1 MCARYTH
8 GRHLMRVP
16 TFSSPDEREGQK
28 KEEKKGRKKK
38 KKRRERK
45 KNTTLVL
52 TFFFKRKSATIKATK
67 KTTMRRGLN
76 NRRTTYADT
85 FEFDVVVV
93 VVILVVIPASIFC
106 MQSKRSKTKRT
117 CAFVLL
123 AASFLYLAIFEGVVR
138 LRETERVNEI
148 GLRGSL
154 YPERM
159 RSTWKKERPFRRKR
173 RTIVEKKASSSSSL
187 SETTT
192 HVLTSR
198 RKTTLRYFSLND
210 APGEKDEL
218 FREEKILASKALTRR
233 GEKKPIAVHVEQKF
247 SGGDAFF
254 RDAFKKHEKEENGVR
269 TAEVSFKGKK
279 TMEEDVGTASVTSD
293 GTSTLTPQILQSIF
307 PETSYRAVFVI
318 RDPRD
323 VITSSY
329 LSIISTLDAWARTK
343 RDDLKG
349 LSFQLVMRN
358 LNAEVAL
365 NVEIARFMSAST
377 DVPFFT
383 GLDNAATAEIEK
395 SNGAYANAILSFAEA
410 MLDSEDSTMK
420 DTTIFVKYTDLLT
433 ANSTGFRKLSQFL
446 RGDASLEQSFLA
458 AAASLRSRVETE
470 PSLIASL
477 VSKNDDT
484 FYRHKIT
491 VDNVRKSTDEIA
503 TPPNIFKLH
512 FTERNVENF
521 SLLGRPLLNLLGIE
535 PDDAADD
542 LENLYADFD
551 AIDGALLSPWKRK

>member
-1 MCARYTH
+1 
-8 GRHLMRVP
+8 MR
-16 TFSSPDEREGQK
+16 
-28 KEEKKGRKKK
+28 EKGKKK
-38 KKRRERK
+38 KKKKGGRRKKNDEREK

-269 TAEVSFKGKK
+269 TAEVSFKGKM

>member
-1 MCARYTH
+1 
-8 GRHLMRVP
+8 MR
-16 TFSSPDEREGQK
+16 EKGKK

-52 TFFFKRKSATIKATK
+52 TFFFQRKSATIKATK

-395 SNGAYANAILSFAEA
+395 SNGTYANAILSFAEA

>member
-1 MCARYTH
+1 
-8 GRHLMRVP
+8 MR
-16 TFSSPDEREGQK
+16 EKGK
-28 KEEKKGRKKK
+28 KKKKKKGGRRK

-323 VITSSY
+323 VIISSY

>member
-1 MCARYTH
+1 
-8 GRHLMRVP
+8 MRVP

-52 TFFFKRKSATIKATK
+52 TFFFQRKSATIKATK

>member
-1 MCARYTH
+1 
-8 GRHLMRVP
+8 MR
-16 TFSSPDEREGQK
+16 EKGKK

-52 TFFFKRKSATIKATK
+52 TFFFFKRKSASKATK

-269 TAEVSFKGKK
+269 TAEVSFKGKM

-349 LSFQLVMRN
+349 LSFQSVMRN

>member
-1 MCARYTH
+1 
-8 GRHLMRVP
+8 MR
-16 TFSSPDEREGQK
+16 
-28 KEEKKGRKKK
+28 EKGKKK
-38 KKRRERK
+38 KKKKGGRRKKNDEREK

-159 RSTWKKERPFRRKR
+159 RSAWKKERPFRRKR

-349 LSFQLVMRN
+349 LSFQSVMRN

>member
-1 MCARYTH
+1 
-8 GRHLMRVP
+8 MR
-16 TFSSPDEREGQK
+16 EKGKK

-52 TFFFKRKSATIKATK
+52 TFFFQRKSATIKATK

>member
-269 TAEVSFKGKK
+269 TAEVSFKGKM

-349 LSFQLVMRN
+349 LSFQSVMRN

>member
-1 MCARYTH
+1 
-8 GRHLMRVP
+8 MRVP

>member
-1 MCARYTH
+1 
-8 GRHLMRVP
+8 
-16 TFSSPDEREGQK
+16 
-28 KEEKKGRKKK
+28 
-38 KKRRERK
+38 
-45 KNTTLVL
+45 
-52 TFFFKRKSATIKATK
+52 
-67 KTTMRRGLN
+67 
-76 NRRTTYADT
+76 
-85 FEFDVVVV
+85 
-93 VVILVVIPASIFC
+93 
-106 MQSKRSKTKRT
+106 
-117 CAFVLL
+117 
-123 AASFLYLAIFEGVVR
+123 
-138 LRETERVNEI
+138 
-148 GLRGSL
+148 
-154 YPERM
+154 
-159 RSTWKKERPFRRKR
+159 
-173 RTIVEKKASSSSSL
+173 
-187 SETTT
+187 
-192 HVLTSR
+192 
-198 RKTTLRYFSLND
+198 
-210 APGEKDEL
+210 
-218 FREEKILASKALTRR
+218 
-233 GEKKPIAVHVEQKF
+233 
-247 SGGDAFF
+247 
-254 RDAFKKHEKEENGVR
+254 
-269 TAEVSFKGKK
+269 
-279 TMEEDVGTASVTSD
+279 MEEDVGTASVTSD

-329 LSIISTLDAWARTK
+329 LSIMSTLDAWARTK

-349 LSFQLVMRN
+349 LSFQSVMRN

-420 DTTIFVKYTDLLT
+420 DTTIFVKYTDLLS

-512 FTERNVENF
+512 FTVKQLAIIGGTLVLVTAAA
-521 SLLGRPLLNLLGIE
+521 LLGVVNHQGRALLIGTTTLMLALIYPASGEIGRAGPLL
-535 PDDAADD
+535 
-542 LENLYADFD
+542 
-551 AIDGALLSPWKRK
+551 GALFDDSIVAFALYVLFVFALSLAAVWVGVAASNRVLINVGIVTCAFIIFIQYFAWSFHMLPTSFAFIVGGAVLIGVSFAMERFRRRALARMTGT

>member
-1 MCARYTH
+1 M
-8 GRHLMRVP
+8 
-16 TFSSPDEREGQK
+16 
-28 KEEKKGRKKK
+28 
-38 KKRRERK
+38 
-45 KNTTLVL
+45 L

-159 RSTWKKERPFRRKR
+159 MSTWKKERPFRRKR

>member
-1 MCARYTH
+1 M
-8 GRHLMRVP
+8 
-16 TFSSPDEREGQK
+16 
-28 KEEKKGRKKK
+28 
-38 KKRRERK
+38 
-45 KNTTLVL
+45 L
-52 TFFFKRKSATIKATK
+52 TFLLTPKMTL
-67 KTTMRRGLN
+67 MRRGEGSSN
-76 NRRTTYADT
+76 TRRTTYADT

-117 CAFVLL
+117 CAFALL
-123 AASFLYLAIFEGVVR
+123 LGSFLYLAIFEGVVR

-154 YPERM
+154 YPEKM
-159 RSTWKKERPFRRKR
+159 MSTWKKERPFRRKR
-173 RTIVEKKASSSSSL
+173 RTIVKKKASSSSL

-269 TAEVSFKGKK
+269 TAEVSFKGKMK
-279 TMEEDVGTASVTSD
+279 MEEDVGTASVTSD

-349 LSFQLVMRN
+349 LSFQSVMRN

-410 MLDSEDSTMK
+410 IIGSEDSTMK
-420 DTTIFVKYTDLLT
+420 DTTIFVKYTDLLS
-433 ANSTGFRKLSQFL
+433 ANSTGFRKLSEFL
-446 RGDASLEQSFLA
+446 RGDASLVQSFLA
-458 AAASLRSRVETE
+458 AAASLRSRAETE

-484 FYRHKIT
+484 FYRHKTT

-535 PDDAADD
+535 PDDDADD
-542 LENLYADFD
+542 SENLYADFD

>member
-1 MCARYTH
+1 
-8 GRHLMRVP
+8 MR
-16 TFSSPDEREGQK
+16 EKGKK

-52 TFFFKRKSATIKATK
+52 TFFFQRKSATIKATK

-148 GLRGSL
+148 GLRVSL

-269 TAEVSFKGKK
+269 TAEVSFKGKM

>member
-1 MCARYTH
+1 
-8 GRHLMRVP
+8 MR
-16 TFSSPDEREGQK
+16 EKGKK

-52 TFFFKRKSATIKATK
+52 TFFFFKRKSASKATK

-269 TAEVSFKGKK
+269 TAEVSFKGKM

-349 LSFQLVMRN
+349 LSFQSVMRN

-484 FYRHKIT
+484 FYRHKTT
-491 VDNVRKSTDEIA
+491 VDNVRKLTDEIA

>member
-1 MCARYTH
+1 
-8 GRHLMRVP
+8 MRVP

-52 TFFFKRKSATIKATK
+52 TFFFFKRKSASKATK

-269 TAEVSFKGKK
+269 TAEVSFKGKM

-349 LSFQLVMRN
+349 LSFQSVMRN

>member
-1 MCARYTH
+1 
-8 GRHLMRVP
+8 MR
-16 TFSSPDEREGQK
+16 EKGKK

-52 TFFFKRKSATIKATK
+52 TFFFQRKSATIKATK

-269 TAEVSFKGKK
+269 TAEVSFKGKM

>member
-1 MCARYTH
+1 
-8 GRHLMRVP
+8 MR
-16 TFSSPDEREGQK
+16 EKGKK

-52 TFFFKRKSATIKATK
+52 TFFFFKRKSASKATK

-254 RDAFKKHEKEENGVR
+254 PDAFKKHEKVENGVR

-512 FTERNVENF
+512 FTERNVGNF